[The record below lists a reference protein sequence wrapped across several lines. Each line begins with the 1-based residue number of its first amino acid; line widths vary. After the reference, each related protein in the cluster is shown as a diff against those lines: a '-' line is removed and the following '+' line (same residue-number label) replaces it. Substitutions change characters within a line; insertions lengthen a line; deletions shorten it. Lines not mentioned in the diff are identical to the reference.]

1 MKVGRPTDCTEA
13 VIQKVE
19 RAARLGV
26 TMRNLHK
33 HAGVDVA
40 TFWRW
45 MGATEGIQAE
55 FRDRINAARCDRE
68 LECIEEGLGSR
79 QIESQS
85 EGEVVTA
92 ARMSTGHLWLLE
104 RSYGYRRDVD
114 NDAEPIT
121 ASARTREDA
130 IAELRKLPP
139 DLLRAALEPKE

>member
-1 MKVGRPTDCTEA
+1 MPGGRPTECTEA
-13 VIQKVE
+13 VIVKTE

-33 HAGVDVA
+33 HAGVDAA

-68 LECIEEGLGSR
+68 IECVEAGVG
-79 QIESQS
+79 
-85 EGEVVTA
+85 T
-92 ARMSTGHLWLLE
+92 MSTGHLWLLE

-114 NDAEPIT
+114 NDAEPVT
-121 ASARTREDA
+121 ASARTREEA
-130 IAELRKLPP
+130 VAELRKLPP